1 MASQFLDREK
11 RNLSNPGLPTIS
23 TDLDAVRSYQW
34 EFGLFIPAGFPG
46 NSSDTARAI
55 TLGAKQISGFGFEY
69 EDIEVNRMND
79 KVYYP
84 GKISQQELTVTF
96 DNLLNFKEGRLLL
109 DYVGTVYSQ
118 RTGKSFTP
126 DSYKTKAR
134 IREFNG
140 AGEIV
145 SVIDLIGAYPKSYT
159 RGEKNYSTSEFDTIE
174 VKFRYD
180 FIEVY
185 NGEYETPEGSSLLN
199 ALSLGGLNL
208 AR

>member
-11 RNLSNPGLPTIS
+11 RNLSEPGLPFVS
-23 TDLDAVRSYQW
+23 TELDSVRSYQW
-34 EFGLFIPAGFPG
+34 EFSLFIPEGFPG
-46 NSSDTARAI
+46 NSVDFSRAI
-55 TLGAKQISGFGFEY
+55 TLGAKQISNFGFEY
-69 EDIEVNRMND
+69 EDIEVHRMND

-84 GKISQQELTVTF
+84 GKIGQQELTVTF

-126 DSYKTKAR
+126 DTYKTKAR

-140 AGEIV
+140 AGEIQ

-159 RGEKNYSTSEFDTIE
+159 RSEKNYSTSDFDTIE
-174 VKFRYD
+174 MKFRYD
-180 FIEVY
+180 FIEIY
-185 NGEYETPEGSSLLN
+185 NGEVEAPGGILG
-199 ALSLGGLNL
+199 ALGGDI
-208 AR
+208 AP

>member
-11 RNLSNPGLPTIS
+11 RNLSEPGLPFVS
-23 TDLDAVRSYQW
+23 TELDSVRSYQW
-34 EFGLFIPAGFPG
+34 EFSLFLPEGFPG
-46 NSSDTARAI
+46 NTVDTSRAI
-55 TLGAKQISGFGFEY
+55 TLGAKQISNFGFEY
-69 EDIEVNRMND
+69 EDIAVHRMND

-84 GKISQQELTVTF
+84 GKIGQQELTVTF

-126 DSYKTKAR
+126 DTYKTKCR

-159 RGEKNYSTSEFDTIE
+159 RSEKNYSTSDFDTIE

-185 NGEYETPEGSSLLN
+185 NGEVETPEG
-199 ALSLGGLNL
+199 LSIGPAISNGL
-208 AR
+208 AP

>member
-11 RNLSNPGLPTIS
+11 RNLSEPGLPFIS
-23 TDLDAVRSYQW
+23 TELDSVRSYQW
-34 EFGLFIPAGFPG
+34 EFSLFIPEGFPG
-46 NSSDTARAI
+46 NSVNFSRAI
-55 TLGAKQISGFGFEY
+55 TLGAKQISTFGFEY

-79 KVYYP
+79 NVYYP
-84 GKISQQELTVTF
+84 GKIGQQELTVTF

-126 DSYKTKAR
+126 DTYKTKAR

-140 AGEIV
+140 AGEIQ
-145 SVIDLIGAYPKSYT
+145 SVIDLIGCYPKAYT
-159 RGEKNYSTSEFDTIE
+159 RSEKNYSTSEFDTIE
-174 VKFRYD
+174 MKFKYD

-185 NGEYETPEGSSLLN
+185 NGEVETPEGITG
-199 ALSLGGLNL
+199 SLGGTSTV
-208 AR
+208 AS

>member
-11 RNLSNPGLPTIS
+11 RNLSFPGLPFVS
-23 TDLDAVRSYQW
+23 TELDSVRSYQW
-34 EFGLFIPAGFPG
+34 EFSLFIPEAFPG
-46 NSSDTARAI
+46 NSVEFSRAI
-55 TLGAKQISGFGFEY
+55 TLGAKQIDGFGFEY
-69 EDIEVNRMND
+69 EDIEVSRMND
-79 KVYYP
+79 KIYYP

-126 DSYKTKAR
+126 DTYKTKAR

-140 AGEIV
+140 AGEIQ

-159 RGEKNYSTSEFDTIE
+159 RGEKNYSTSEFDTIQ

-180 FIEVY
+180 FIEIY
-185 NGEYETPEGSSLLN
+185 NGEVEAPGGILD
-199 ALSLGGLNL
+199 ALGGDL
-208 AR
+208 AP

>member
-11 RNLSNPGLPTIS
+11 RNLSFPGLPFVS
-23 TDLDAVRSYQW
+23 TELDSVRSYQW
-34 EFGLFIPAGFPG
+34 EFSLFIPEAFPG
-46 NSSDTARAI
+46 NSVEFSRAI
-55 TLGAKQISGFGFEY
+55 TLGAKQIDGFGFEY
-69 EDIEVNRMND
+69 EDIEVSRMND

-109 DYVGTVYSQ
+109 DYVGSVYSQ
-118 RTGKSFTP
+118 RTGKSSTP

-140 AGEIV
+140 AGEIQ
-145 SVIDLIGAYPKSYT
+145 SVIDLIGAYPKSYV
-159 RGEKNYSTSEFDTIE
+159 RGEKNYSTSEFDTIQ

-185 NGEYETPEGSSLLN
+185 NGEVETPEGI
-199 ALSLGGLNL
+199 LGSVLTSTISNI
-208 AR
+208 AP

>member
-11 RNLSNPGLPTIS
+11 RNLSEPGLPFIS
-23 TDLDAVRSYQW
+23 TELDSVRSYQW
-34 EFGLFIPAGFPG
+34 EFSLFIPEGFPG
-46 NSSDTARAI
+46 NTVDFSRAI

-84 GKISQQELTVTF
+84 GKIGQQELTVTF
-96 DNLLNFKEGRLLL
+96 DNLLNFREGRLLL

-126 DSYKTKAR
+126 DTYKTKAR

-140 AGEIV
+140 AGEIQ

-159 RGEKNYSTSEFDTIE
+159 RSEKNYSTSDFDTIE
-174 VKFRYD
+174 MKFRYD
-180 FIEVY
+180 FIEIY
-185 NGEYETPEGSSLLN
+185 NGEVEAPGGILG
-199 ALSLGGLNL
+199 ALGGDI
-208 AR
+208 AP

>member
-11 RNLSNPGLPTIS
+11 RSLSEPGLPFIS
-23 TDLDAVRSYQW
+23 TELDSVRSYQW
-34 EFGLFIPAGFPG
+34 EFSLFIPDGFPG
-46 NSSDTARAI
+46 NSVEFSRAI
-55 TLGAKQISGFGFEY
+55 TLGAKQISTFGFEY

-84 GKISQQELTVTF
+84 GKIGQQEVTVTF

-126 DSYKTKAR
+126 DTYKTKIR

-140 AGEIV
+140 AGEIQQ
-145 SVIDLIGAYPKSYT
+145 VIDLIGAYPKSYT
-159 RGEKNYSTSEFDTIE
+159 RSEKNYSTSEFDTIE
-174 VKFRYD
+174 MKFRYD

-185 NGEYETPEGSSLLN
+185 NGEVETPEGI
-199 ALSLGGLNL
+199 LGSIGNGI
-208 AR
+208 AP

>member
-11 RNLSNPGLPTIS
+11 RSLSEPGLPFIS
-23 TDLDAVRSYQW
+23 TELDSVRSYQW
-34 EFGLFIPAGFPG
+34 EFSLFIPDGFPG
-46 NSSDTARAI
+46 NSVEFSRAI
-55 TLGAKQISGFGFEY
+55 TLGAKQISTFGFEY

-84 GKISQQELTVTF
+84 GKIGQQEITVTF

-126 DSYKTKAR
+126 DTYKTKIR

-140 AGEIV
+140 AGEIQQ
-145 SVIDLIGAYPKSYT
+145 VIDLIGAYPKSYT
-159 RGEKNYSTSEFDTIE
+159 RSEKNYSTSEFDTIE
-174 VKFRYD
+174 MKFRYD

-185 NGEYETPEGSSLLN
+185 NGEVETPEGI
-199 ALSLGGLNL
+199 LGSIGNGI
-208 AR
+208 AP